1 MEKIST
7 KAIILQ
13 VIDYSD
19 SQLVVQAY
27 TQDYG
32 RMGFIASKSTKTS
45 RNKVLLQP
53 LFLAEAEFYHNP
65 RNEVQRI
72 SAVQLWKPF
81 TDIPFNHGKT
91 FINLFIAELLAK
103 TLREHVANYELF
115 NFATQSLE
123 LFDQTPSDFNNFHL
137 SFMAHLSKYLGIFPT
152 FGFSDSNSKTHKEI
166 IPLLDTLMKTPLTQ
180 FSTLVYSRLQR
191 QLLLENLLTYY
202 QLHLPIGD
210 LQSHKVL
217 QQF

>member
-1 MEKIST
+1 MEKVTT

-19 SQLVVQAY
+19 SQLIVQAC
-27 TQDYG
+27 TQDFG
-32 RMGFIASKSTKTS
+32 RMGFIASKNTKTS

-53 LFLAEAEFYHNP
+53 LFMVEATFYNNP

-103 TLREHVANYELF
+103 TLREHVANPPMF
-115 NFATQSLE
+115 DFVAQSIV
-123 LFDQTPSDFNNFHL
+123 LFDQTMGDFNCFHL
-137 SFMAHLSKYLGIFPT
+137 SFMAHLSKYLGIYPT
-152 FGFSDSNSKTHKEI
+152 FGFNEIKTKASNDI
-166 IPLLDTLMKTPLTQ
+166 LPLLDTLMKTPLSQ
-180 FSTLVYSRLQR
+180 FSTLSFTKLQR
-191 QLLLENLLTYY
+191 QSLLETLLAYY
-202 QLHLPIGD
+202 QLHLPIGE
-210 LQSHKVL
+210 LHSHKVL
-217 QQF
+217 RQF